1 MSVPSRRLILA
12 FGPVYRAI
20 ESILRRTGDFKYV
33 RLLSGKCQTAHDRGM
48 CEVLQGGSTAGVIVI
63 NIGIMVLDEVPRQLN
78 TSVTC
83 DIFPKLRM
91 NVLVMQYQPS
101 RRLFS
106 GRMPIA

>member
-20 ESILRRTGDFKYV
+20 ESILRRTGDFQICA
-33 RLLSGKCQTAHDRGM
+33 LLSGKCQTAHDGGIR
-48 CEVLQGGSTAGVIVI
+48 EVLQGGSTAGVIVI
-63 NIGIMVLDEVPRQLN
+63 NIELMVMDQVPRRLD

-83 DIFPKLRM
+83 DIFAKLRM
-91 NVLVMQYQPS
+91 NALVMQDQPS